1 MEAVTSAIKRVLR
14 EHTRLVT
21 GDMCDQV
28 LHLVPDTGKIGSDS
42 HGLVGEKL
50 RDMFDELAESKGKEV
65 VEAHRL
71 LGVLIHHLQ
80 VLAEHSKVSE
90 WLRSMLLRLPMT
102 SCYSL
107 RLPLTFSRSKHFATQ
122 TPSPSPSVFQCPHL
136 A

>member
-1 MEAVTSAIKRVLR
+1 
-14 EHTRLVT
+14 
-21 GDMCDQV
+21 MCDQV

-50 RDMFDELAESKGKEV
+50 RDMFDEIAESKSKEV

-80 VLAEHSKVSE
+80 VLAEHSKVSQ
-90 WLRSMLLRLPMT
+90 WLGSILLPFPPT

-107 RLPLTFSRSKHFATQ
+107 RLPLAFSRSKHFATQ
-122 TPSPSPSVFQCPHL
+122 PLSPSSTTFQCLHL
-136 A
+136 V